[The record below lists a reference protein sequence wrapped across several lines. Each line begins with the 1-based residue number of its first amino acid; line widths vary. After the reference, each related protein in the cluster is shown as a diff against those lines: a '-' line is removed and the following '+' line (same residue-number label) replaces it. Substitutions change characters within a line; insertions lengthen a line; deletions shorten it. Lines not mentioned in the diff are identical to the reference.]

1 MLSAP
6 FAARELNGEMLLE
19 EVATLRGRGVPQ
31 SALEY
36 CAASLARSAGAGAAQ
51 VPDTVQ
57 QIASSGGRC
66 PSPLAHLVAAWAR
79 KVRTDDDAVAL
90 ADHFSRV
97 ARVAALLPALVQASE
112 RGGGR
117 A

>member
-19 EVATLRGRGVPQ
+19 EVATLRERSVPQ
-31 SALEY
+31 TALEY
-36 CAASLARSAGAGAAQ
+36 CAASLARTATHGAAE

-57 QIASSGGRC
+57 QLVSSGARC

-79 KVRTDDDAVAL
+79 KVRTDDDALAL
-90 ADHFSRV
+90 ADHFSRL

-112 RGGGR
+112 GAGRRG
-117 A
+117 